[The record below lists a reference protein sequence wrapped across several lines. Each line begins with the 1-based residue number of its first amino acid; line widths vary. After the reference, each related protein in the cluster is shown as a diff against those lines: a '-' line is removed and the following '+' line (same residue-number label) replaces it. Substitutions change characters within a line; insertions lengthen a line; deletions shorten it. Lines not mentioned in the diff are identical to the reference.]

1 MLRISA
7 LEAIGLMVLL
17 LTPPAGADGGVTFHD
32 LAAQEGSALAA
43 YHRTESATAPLYRE
57 ITQRPVLTFLDLPD
71 TPNKWR
77 GAPGVAIFD
86 HDGDGDLDLYV
97 TNGPGSDN
105 SLFSSQL
112 RETGQLTFLDLAVPA
127 GVAARDQ
134 DSSGVCFGDTDNDD
148 DPDLFVLSAHGP
160 NRLFENVGDGTF
172 LDVTAASGLGDY
184 ATTSV
189 GCSFGDVDGD
199 GLLDVAVANNTVD
212 WSNML
217 GIGGPEPFLYN
228 QANQLFRN
236 TGGNVFEEASE
247 SSGIQELT
255 GFVPPTFDGQPTP
268 TWAIALVDYDLDGDV
283 DVIHADDQGGIPTA
297 AAGGVDRGLL
307 FVLENDGDGHF
318 TDVTAEVGT
327 AKPGG
332 WMGLSFGDLDA
343 DGDLDLFATNIG
355 DWGQTTISPLD
366 PVYGDFLDYQLGDL
380 ASRWFLGDG
389 AGGFNDPGVGGLVA
403 TPFGW
408 GTSMVDYDND
418 ADLDVLFHG
427 GLGFPPFVNPGNP
440 GIILQND
447 GTAEFRYDLEAL
459 AGSTDHGRRVVHGMA
474 TGDLDDDGF
483 VDVVSV
489 ANMLVQEPI
498 PLTPYAVQWG
508 SAIDGIPAYEMLF
521 TPTDTP
527 GVSVFTGYEEN
538 ADGDLSVELSSG
550 DNGNRWVKVT
560 ALGSVGVTP
569 SGRVNRDGIG
579 AVVRFTTASGR
590 STMRPVLGGSSY
602 ASQDAL
608 ELGFGLGDE
617 RRGRIEVLWPGGV
630 RNRLYHVRAGERVTF
645 PEVPCSFDGEWPTI
659 GHYARCVRR
668 SLRDLVDAGAIDRR
682 EKGLFFASAILAY
695 LEEHFP

>member
-7 LEAIGLMVLL
+7 LGSIGLMVFLFV
-17 LTPPAGADGGVTFHD
+17 PPAGADGGVTFRD
-32 LAAQEGSALAA
+32 VVPEEASGLAG

-57 ITQRPVLTFLDLPD
+57 ITQRPVFTVVELAD
-71 TPNKWR
+71 TPNKWD
-77 GAPGVAIFD
+77 GAPGVAVFD

-112 RETGQLTFLDLAVPA
+112 RETGELTFLDLAVPA

-134 DSSGVCFGDTDNDD
+134 DSSGVCYGDTDNDG

-160 NRLFENVGDGTF
+160 NRLFENNGDGTF
-172 LDVTAASGLGDY
+172 LDVTAPSGLGDD

-189 GCSFGDVDGD
+189 ACSFGDVDGD

-212 WSNML
+212 WGNML
-217 GIGGPEPFLYN
+217 GIGGFEPFLYS

-236 TGGNVFEEASE
+236 TGGNVFEEISR

-255 GFVPPTFDGQPTP
+255 SFVPPIFDGEPTA

-283 DVIHADDQGGIPTA
+283 DVVHADDQGGIPPA
-297 AAGGVDRGLL
+297 AAGGLDRGLL
-307 FVLENDGDGHF
+307 FVLENDGEGHF
-318 TDVTAEVGT
+318 TDVTADVGT
-327 AKPGG
+327 NKPGG

-343 DGDLDLFATNIG
+343 DGDLDFFATNVG

-366 PVYGDFLDYQLGDL
+366 PVYGNFLDYQLGDL

-389 AGGFNDPGVGGLVA
+389 DGGFTDPGVGDLVA

-418 ADLDVLFHG
+418 ADLDILYHG
-427 GLGFPPFVNPGNP
+427 GLAFPPFVNPGNP
-440 GIILQND
+440 GIVLRND
-447 GTAEFRYDLEAL
+447 GAADFEYDLEAL
-459 AGSTDHGRRVVHGMA
+459 AGSTDHGRRVVHGVA

-483 VDVVSV
+483 VDVASV
-489 ANMLVQEPI
+489 ASARVQESI
-498 PLTPYAVQWG
+498 PLTPYNVQWG
-508 SAIDGIPAYEMLF
+508 SPIDGIPAYEMLF

-527 GVSVFTGYEEN
+527 GVWVFSGYEEN
-538 ADGDLSVELSSG
+538 ADGDLSVELNSG

-560 ALGSVGVTP
+560 LRGSVGLTP

-579 AVVRFTTASGR
+579 AVVGFTTAGGR
-590 STMRPVLGGSSY
+590 STLRPVLGGSSY

-617 RRGRIEVLWPGGV
+617 RWGRIEVLWPGGV
-630 RNRLYHVRAGERVTF
+630 KNRLYLVRAGERVTF
-645 PEVPCSFDGEWPTI
+645 PEIPCSFDGEWPTL
-659 GHYARCVRR
+659 GHYARCLRR
-668 SLRDLVDAGAIDRR
+668 SLRDLVDAGTIDRR
-682 EKGLFFASAILAY
+682 EKGRFFASAILAY
-695 LEEHFP
+695 LEEHAH